1 MFKVHKKHKKTYF
14 QKHPIQT
21 SHPKLPKST
30 SQSTQTFSKYENPE
44 KTNLLFIRKSLE
56 IKSSK
61 QSKIINKIPSTP
73 LKLKELGNS
82 LPNFSNKRSNIP
94 QHKKQTQP
102 HINTPDPFV
111 NMELSSNEIKVKNNP
126 SYVVEYANDIFF
138 NLKQDQHINQVELTN
153 NKIDLNKR
161 AMLINNI
168 VLIHE
173 NFQLND
179 ETLFLCI
186 NILDRFLLLKTT
198 NLKNDLELLLAGIS
212 SLLIACKYNEIYS
225 PEIKDFLY
233 ITKHILTKESVIQ
246 MEKRILTCLNFEVLT
261 VSPLLFM
268 ERLAFL
274 SYDGNNKILSLGKY
288 LIELTLL
295 DLCFYKYTPLQKAC
309 GALYLARRINN
320 CKEPWDDLLQ
330 KQSGVELKCLKRC
343 AKEICFVL
351 NNVNN
356 IPYKAIVDK
365 YSKCS
370 KMKVALT
377 NQ

>member
-1 MFKVHKKHKKTYF
+1 MFKVHKKHKTTFF
-14 QKHPIQT
+14 QKHSIQT
-21 SHPKLPKST
+21 VHPRLTKST
-30 SQSTQTFSKYENPE
+30 IQFTQTFTKYENPE

-56 IKSSK
+56 VKKSK
-61 QSKIINKIPSTP
+61 QSKITNKIPSTP
-73 LKLKELGNS
+73 LKLKELAKS
-82 LPNFSNKRSNIP
+82 LLSFSNKRTKIL
-94 QHKKQTQP
+94 QHKKQTQQN
-102 HINTPDPFV
+102 INTPDPFV
-111 NMELSSNEIKVKNNP
+111 NMQLSSNEIKVKNNP

-138 NLKQDQHINQVELTN
+138 NLKQDQHINQVELIN

-246 MEKRILTCLNFEVLT
+246 MEKRILTSLKFELLH

-295 DLCFYKYTPLQKAC
+295 DMGFYKYTPLEKAC